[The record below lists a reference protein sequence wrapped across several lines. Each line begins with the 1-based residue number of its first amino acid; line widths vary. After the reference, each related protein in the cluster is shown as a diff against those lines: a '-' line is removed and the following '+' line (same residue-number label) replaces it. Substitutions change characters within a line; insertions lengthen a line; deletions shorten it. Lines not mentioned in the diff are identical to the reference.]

1 MTILIQKT
9 IPKLCALSSI
19 MQRPLSQVQ
28 SGAYLKTKYLPLCF
42 LPPYQIWYFFKLL
55 LSYIIAKK
63 LSSEM
68 VIQHILQM
76 STLLIRKDEISIVLF
91 SFIKLYCVTYLEN
104 SRRAYWHIPTLTLK
118 WCNRC
123 TSYHNW
129 FLFQPFCNNDL

>member
-42 LPPYQIWYFFKLL
+42 LPPYQIWYFFKLS
-55 LSYIIAKK
+55 LSYLIAKK

-76 STLLIRKDEISIVLF
+76 STVLIREDEISMVLS
-91 SFIKLYCVTYLEN
+91 SFIIFVLCDIFRKFTTRILAYSNIDLEMM
-104 SRRAYWHIPTLTLK
+104 
-118 WCNRC
+118 
-123 TSYHNW
+123 
-129 FLFQPFCNNDL
+129 QPLHFISQLISFSAILQ